1 MKSQR
6 NRITCLIGPPWKT
19 CPVCGHKVE
28 TKWAVTTASCI
39 DLDHTKVTRVKID
52 GSNGNG
58 KSEATS
64 LEELEKTS
72 ITV

>member
-1 MKSQR
+1 MKGQK

-28 TKWAVTTASCI
+28 TKWAVTTAPPTV
-39 DLDHTKVTRVKID
+39 LDHRKVTRVKVD

-58 KSEATS
+58 KNKAKT
-64 LEELEKTS
+64 LEELAKTS